1 MKKRRPISRILSWVI
16 IYLCGLP
23 ASRMKRVTSLPTNRD
38 SSPIWPCTGRGLPCL
53 QVLPPEAVGS
63 YPTFSP
69 LPPKG
74 RFVFCGTFRR
84 LTAPLAGVLPCGV
97 RTFLPPSTVG
107 RIGGDHLAASGVYS
121 IFMLSGS
128 TRMRPQVSQR
138 IKSAIV
144 EISINFWGGM
154 AAKQPPQAPL

>member
-69 LPPKG
+69 LP
-74 RFVFCGTFRR
+74 RR
-84 LTAPLAGVLPCGV
+84 IRAVCFLWHFPSPHGAPCG
-97 RTFLPPSTVG
+97 RPTLWCSDFPPPVHRRANGG
-107 RIGGDHLAASGVYS
+107 RSPSRLLSSFNFHTIRIYQNAPTGLTKDEIRHSG
-121 IFMLSGS
+121 
-128 TRMRPQVSQR
+128 
-138 IKSAIV
+138 
-144 EISINFWGGM
+144 NFH
-154 AAKQPPQAPL
+154 